1 MADKTCSWTEHQQGT
16 EKVLKLV
23 ENYGDV
29 ENCRSLLERVP
40 MVSYLDTPGSVKMIV
55 QRLSKHLRLKWKNKS
70 S

>member
-55 QRLSKHLRLKWKNKS
+55 
-70 S
+70 

>member
-1 MADKTCSWTEHQQGT
+1 MWLITCSWTEHQQGT
-16 EKVLKLV
+16 EKALKLV

-55 QRLSKHLRLKWKNKS
+55 
-70 S
+70 